1 MLWAFHFSPVVPLF
15 KGVYC
20 HGFMIYVGIG
30 FVNGGMILGEIG
42 DITRFSNPSN
52 LLAFTG
58 LDVAHNVVKNNKTFK
73 DYYDKKWAEDKSID
87 SKSLKHKKV
96 ASKNKTYNV
105 FNYTF
110 I

>member
-1 MLWAFHFSPVVPLF
+1 
-15 KGVYC
+15 
-20 HGFMIYVGIG
+20 MIYVGIG

-73 DYYDKKWAEDKSID
+73 DYYDKK
-87 SKSLKHKKV
+87 
-96 ASKNKTYNV
+96 
-105 FNYTF
+105 
-110 I
+110 